1 MAYPIVSL
9 FSGAGFLDLGFL
21 EHNFDVVWG
30 CELIP
35 EFAKAHDFNLT
46 QRYGRANVIENVD
59 ITQTSLSKNS
69 PRVVGVIGGPPCQDF
84 SVGNANS
91 PGVEGPRGM
100 LVWDYLSKI
109 ASINPDFFLFEN
121 VATLYRT
128 KRHRYEALYP
138 LISKFNELDYTVYHS
153 LQNAL
158 DYGIPQDRSRLF
170 IVGFKKHIIRALTES
185 GHLGFVWPEPKYGS
199 VDVKKAFDWVGQWPF
214 DSKVDEIKFIENMVY
229 PYELTV
235 HSVIGNEAELRS
247 LPNHIT
253 FRPYSQKFSRIEEG
267 DDSRKSFKRLH
278 RFRYSPTVAYGNNE
292 VHLHPTLPRRLT
304 VREALRIQS
313 VPDWY
318 AFPEGIP
325 MSKMFKMVGNGV
337 PFKMAVSLAA
347 SVQDVLDTYA
357 RIKAQELESVVTV
370 V

>member
-1 MAYPIVSL
+1 MTYPIVSL

-21 EHNFDVVWG
+21 EHNFDIVWG
-30 CELIP
+30 CEVVP
-35 EFAKAHDFNLT
+35 EFARAHDFNL
-46 QRYGRANVIENVD
+46 ANRHGQIGVIENTD
-59 ITQTSLSKNS
+59 ITQTVVSEL

-84 SVGNANS
+84 SVGNAS
-91 PGVEGPRGM
+91 GPGIQGDRGR

-128 KRHRYEALYP
+128 KRHRIEALYP
-138 LISKFNELDYTVYHS
+138 LVGKFKELGYTVYYS

-158 DYGIPQDRSRLF
+158 DYGVPQDRSRLF
-170 IVGFKKHIIRALTES
+170 IVGFKQNIIKTLGLF
-185 GHLGFVWPEPKYGS
+185 GHKGFSWPQPRYGE
-199 VDVKKAFDWVGQWPF
+199 VDVKRSFDWVGPWPF
-214 DSKVDEIKFIENMVY
+214 NSQVDETIFIGAMSY

-235 HSVIGNEAELRS
+235 HSMIGNEGELRS
-247 LPNHIT
+247 LPNHVS
-253 FRPYSQKFSRIEEG
+253 FQPYSQKFTQIDEG

-318 AFPEGIP
+318 EFPGDIP
-325 MSKMFKMVGNGV
+325 LSKMFKMVGNGV
-337 PFKMAVSLAA
+337 PYKMAVELAA
-347 SVQDVLDTYA
+347 SVQDVLDAYA
-357 RIKAQELESVVTV
+357 KVEGSVMQSLVTAP
-370 V
+370 